1 MGRIP
6 SLCGV
11 ILAAGKSSRMGTD
24 KALLPW
30 PPLLPEG
37 SDSASTFLSS
47 AIRLLSP
54 FNDMVFVVAG
64 KNASTIAP
72 VVYAHGAFLV
82 ENPDP
87 ARGQFSSLRIGLQ
100 EVLTRG
106 RDSVMLT
113 LVDRPPV
120 RPETVETLAAAFQEG
135 LAANKWAVVPENNGK
150 HGHPIII
157 GRDMVEAFLK
167 APETGTARD
176 VEHQHRDKID
186 YVSIPD
192 SMIAVNINTPE
203 DYAALRSTLA
213 GIHQ

>member
-1 MGRIP
+1 MDRIP

-11 ILAAGKSSRMGTD
+11 ILAAGESSRMGTD

-30 PPLLPEG
+30 PPPLSEG
-37 SDSASTFLSS
+37 SNSASTFLSS

-72 VVYAHGAFLV
+72 IVYANGAFLI

-87 ARGQFSSLRIGLQ
+87 SRGQFSSLRIGLQ

-120 RPETVETLAAAFQEG
+120 RPETVETLAAAFQKA
-135 LAANKWAVVPENNGK
+135 LAANKWAVVPQNNGK
-150 HGHPIII
+150 HGHPIIF

-167 APETGTARD
+167 APETSTARD
-176 VEHQHRDKID
+176 IEHQHRDKID
-186 YVSIPD
+186 YVCIPD

-213 GIHQ
+213 GIRQ

>member
-1 MGRIP
+1 MDRIP

-11 ILAAGKSSRMGTD
+11 ILAAGESSRMGTD

-30 PPLLPEG
+30 PPPPNPG
-37 SDSASTFLSS
+37 SNSGSTFLSS
-47 AIRLLSP
+47 SIQLLSP
-54 FNDMVFVVAG
+54 YNDMVFVVAG
-64 KNASTIAP
+64 KNANAIAP
-72 VVYAHGAFLV
+72 VVYANGAFLV

-120 RPETVETLAAAFQEG
+120 RQETVETLAAAFHQA
-135 LAANKWAVVPENNGK
+135 LAASKWAVVPENNGK

-167 APETGTARD
+167 APETATARD
-176 VEHQHRDKID
+176 VEHEHRDKID

-192 SMIAVNINTPE
+192 TLIAVNINTPE
-203 DYAALRSTLA
+203 DYAALKSA
-213 GIHQ
+213 ASGIPR